1 MTVDYFRE
9 LGYEYIRDPLIA
21 TDSKSPERT
30 DFGKVIV
37 YEAPDGELHVK
48 DTEKFIGRVA

>member
-1 MTVDYFRE
+1 MDYFRE